1 MAIIRKDS
9 SAVDRIRAEFEQAK
23 RTGNIGEIKSLQDEL
38 FFLKS
43 DTGKGLIVNDSPS
56 KNQRE
61 ITNLIVEMDEYM
73 SDLSDMAFEED
84 EIGFGEGME
93 F

>member
-1 MAIIRKDS
+1 MAIVRDNKSTI
-9 SAVDRIRAEFEQAK
+9 DRIRENFEYAK

-43 DTGKGLIVNDSPS
+43 DTGRGLVVNESPS

-61 ITNLIVEMDEYM
+61 VTDLIVEMDEYM
-73 SDLSDMAFEED
+73 SDLRDREFEED